1 MKKILVLMMCI
12 FAAQILFACGTVK
25 SRADFYLHADSYD
38 RKLLELTYLNCES
51 VMKSYSNEPEQDD
64 LLVEV
69 LLDAFLMEEQLKKDP
84 ELAEQFKVV
93 ALATFFRFE
102 GLKNQVGSPKYNL
115 LEDKIANRLSLSPHK
130 WRKKWEGQKYIIFNK
145 FSFPFSPSDFYSNAV
160 LEMQDLFF
168 DE

>member
-1 MKKILVLMMCI
+1 MNKLLVS
-12 FAAQILFACGTVK
+12 ILFLISTSVAFGCGTVE
-25 SRADFYLHADSYD
+25 SRADFYLHANSYD

-84 ELAEQFKVV
+84 ELADQFKVI

-115 LEDKIANRLSLSPHK
+115 LEDKIADRLGLTPYR

-145 FSFPFSPSDFYSNAV
+145 FSFPFSPSNFYSNSV
-160 LEMQDLFF
+160 REMQDLFF